1 MTELALFELMSEAD
15 CELLARSDVRVNVRR
30 KMGMRIVLIAAI
42 LSTVLVA
49 TLFVGAFA
57 AVRNFKE
64 NHPEIQ
70 GGLVEVL
77 SVALADEDSILSEV
91 LPENVKLELG
101 ELIVKLGGEN
111 PFTPLG
117 PGESET
123 ETNAETETET
133 ESESESESHND
144 RPWHSECMY
153 CGKLD
158 GENRWFIARVIDS
171 NVVKPIG
178 DKCFEAVYA
187 GDAGFQVNFL
197 GDNPIEKQGLVAGDI
212 VCVTYNGHV
221 LDTDPCQIYP
231 DSVEPFSWDTSEQTE
246 APFDYET
253 LFDYE
258 MQHKPT
264 YADYLKIEID
274 MTVEEVV
281 EILGKP
287 HGTDAAAG
295 SKYLVWEMAEGGSC
309 VIKVVSLY
317 AKEEPTEWSDILKP
331 HYGGATVAY
340 HYYFAPESA
349 QDGE

>member
-15 CELLARSDVRVNVRR
+15 CELLARSDVRVKVRR
-30 KMGMRIVLIAAI
+30 RIGLRVLLITAG
-42 LSTVLVA
+42 LSTLLVLM
-49 TLFVGAFA
+49 LFVGAFV

-77 SVALADEDSILSEV
+77 SVALSDEESLLYEM

-123 ETNAETETET
+123 KTENETET
-133 ESESESESHND
+133 SSHHEL
-144 RPWHSECMY
+144 PWHKECEF
-153 CGKLD
+153 CGALD
-158 GENRWFIARVIDS
+158 GEGRWFIAKVVDA
-171 NVVKPIG
+171 NHVKPIG
-178 DKCFEAVYA
+178 ENCFEAYSA
-187 GDAGFQVNFL
+187 GEAGFRVNFFGENL
-197 GDNPIEKQGLVAGDI
+197 IEKQGLVAGDI
-212 VCVTYNGHV
+212 VLVAYNGYV
-221 LDTDPCQIYP
+221 VETASGQIYP
-231 DSVEPFSWDTSEQTE
+231 DSIEPLPGDTSEETDV
-246 APFDYET
+246 PFDYET

-264 YADYLKIEID
+264 YTDYLKIEID

-287 HGTDAAAG
+287 HGTDAAVG
-295 SKYLVWEMAEGGSC
+295 SKYLLWEMAEGGSC
-309 VIKVVSLY
+309 IVKVVSLN
-317 AKEEPTEWSDILKP
+317 AKENPTEWSDILKP
-331 HYGGATVAY
+331 HYGGAIITY
-340 HYYFAPESA
+340 HYYYAPESA